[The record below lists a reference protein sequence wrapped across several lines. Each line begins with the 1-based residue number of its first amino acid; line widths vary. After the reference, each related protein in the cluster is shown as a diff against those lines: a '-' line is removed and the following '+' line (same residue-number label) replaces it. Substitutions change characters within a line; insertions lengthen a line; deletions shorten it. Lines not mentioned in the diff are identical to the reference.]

1 MPISETKYIWFNG
14 KFVEWNEAKIHVL
27 THTLHYGSGVFE
39 GIRCYKTPK
48 GPAIFRLRDHIE
60 RLFRSAK
67 AIKIEIPYTVDIL
80 SDAVAETVKVN
91 NLDECYIRPIVF
103 RGYGEMGLN
112 PLGSPVEV
120 VIAVWPWGAYL
131 GEESLKRG
139 VKVKLSPYTRI
150 PKKAFPPNVKATG
163 IYVNSIL
170 AKIDAV
176 MDGYDEALMLD
187 ENGFIAEGPGENI
200 FIVKNEVLYT
210 PPDDSTILLGITRD
224 SIIKIAENLGY
235 KVEKVNIDKDMLYN
249 ADEAFF
255 TGTAT
260 EVAPICEVDGR
271 RIGDGK
277 PGKLTIKLQQEY
289 LKIVRGGNLDYE
301 FWLTYVN
308 R

>member
-1 MPISETKYIWFNG
+1 MPVSETKYIWFNG
-14 KFVEWNEAKIHVL
+14 KFIEWNEAKIHVL

-67 AIKIEIPYTVDIL
+67 AIKIEIPYTIDTL

-120 VIAVWPWGAYL
+120 AIAVWPWGAYL

-150 PKKAFPPNVKATG
+150 PKKAFPPNVKVTG
-163 IYVNSIL
+163 I
-170 AKIDAV
+170 
-176 MDGYDEALMLD
+176 
-187 ENGFIAEGPGENI
+187 
-200 FIVKNEVLYT
+200 
-210 PPDDSTILLGITRD
+210 
-224 SIIKIAENLGY
+224 
-235 KVEKVNIDKDMLYN
+235 
-249 ADEAFF
+249 
-255 TGTAT
+255 
-260 EVAPICEVDGR
+260 
-271 RIGDGK
+271 
-277 PGKLTIKLQQEY
+277 
-289 LKIVRGGNLDYE
+289 
-301 FWLTYVN
+301 
-308 R
+308 